1 MVVRSKGSRRIEDSL
16 LRIYDPSP
24 SPFAV
29 PPRMGLGL
37 VIPKLKTD
45 GEISAHYNIPLPAL
59 QQLKVKCWM
68 RLGGHGNLW
77 CFRFFIFVFKGG
89 IEAASC
95 SLGSHVDKSCAP
107 FWYKALNYHA
117 FSQFINHQYQGWQP
131 SCISHRRPQ
140 PLTRSFT
147 SFSPLKTP
155 GGLSRMSSCRTG
167 TFSGTQECIRRCAAP
182 WIPWIRGDD

>member
-1 MVVRSKGSRRIEDSL
+1 MVVRSKGSRWIEDSL
-16 LRIYDPSP
+16 LRIYNPSP

-89 IEAASC
+89 IDAASC

-107 FWYKALNYHA
+107 FCIKHWITMHFHNY
-117 FSQFINHQYQGWQP
+117 Q
-131 SCISHRRPQ
+131 
-140 PLTRSFT
+140 
-147 SFSPLKTP
+147 SPIPGVATKFVFLIAGLSLWHEKNQLFPTKTP

-167 TFSGTQECIRRCAAP
+167 TFSGT
-182 WIPWIRGDD
+182 